1 MKECTANDNTAREE
15 IDIRIA
21 YAKQNSSLTNKKDKY
36 YIVVTRHAT
45 SKTSLTVRAPHEEV
59 L

>member
-1 MKECTANDNTAREE
+1 MKERTVNDNTAREE

-21 YAKQNSSLTNKKDKY
+21 HVKQNSLLTNKKDKY
-36 YIVVTRHAT
+36 YFIVMRHAS